1 MFVNRRDVQIQWGDC
16 DPANIVYYPRYFAM
30 FDDSTSVLFEAAGF
44 SKQDLVHKYGLVGIP
59 MVDTRSKFY
68 IPSTHGDWITIE
80 TKIESIKRS
89 SFEVKH
95 NVYKGDALAIEA
107 FETRVLVGRDAAL
120 GIPER
125 NALEFVPKE
134 IGGVPLK
141 VIVLDDGGDPTTATT
156 NARRFVTESKAD
168 IIMGS
173 ALTPPTI
180 AVSNVANE
188 AGIPHFG
195 LAPFPITPERMKWSV
210 AMPQPIPIVGKVL
223 YDHMKAHKVKTVG
236 YIGYSDSYGDLWFND
251 LKAQGVPMGMTI
263 VDEERFARPDTS
275 VTGQVLKLVAAN
287 PDAILVGASGTAA
300 ALPQTELRERGY
312 QGLIY
317 QTHGAA
323 SMDFIRIAGKAA
335 EGVLMASGP
344 VMDPE
349 DQPDGALTKKP
360 GLALNAAYEAK
371 YGPNSRSQ
379 FAGHSYDAFEL
390 LKRIIPVALKTAKPG
405 TPEFREAIRQALL
418 SEKDLAASQGVYNFT
433 EKDRYGVDDRARIL
447 LTVKDGKY
455 MMVKEP

>member
-1 MFVNRRDVQIQWGDC
+1 MKSAFLSATAIAVAFLL
-16 DPANIVYYPRYFAM
+16 P
-30 FDDSTSVLFEAAGF
+30 GF
-44 SKQDLVHKYGLVGIP
+44 KASAE
-59 MVDTRSKFY
+59 TNE
-68 IPSTHGDWITIE
+68 ITIG
-80 TKIESIKRS
+80 ISI
-89 SFEVKH
+89 VTT
-95 NVYKGDALAIEA
+95 GPA
-107 FETRVLVGRDAAL
+107 AAL

-134 IGGVPLK
+134 IAGHPLK
-141 VIVLDDGGDPTTATT
+141 LIVLDDAGDPTTATT

-173 ALTPPTI
+173 SNTPATI

-195 LAPFPITPERMKWSV
+195 LAPFPITSERGKWSV
-210 AMPQPIPIVGKVL
+210 ALPQPIPIMGKVL
-223 YDHMKAHKVKTVG
+223 YEHMKAHNVKTVG

-251 LKAQGVPMGMTI
+251 FKMQGLPMGMTI

-300 ALPQTELRERGY
+300 GLPQTELRERGY
-312 QGLIY
+312 KGLIY

-323 SMDFIRIAGKAA
+323 SMDFIRIAGKSA
-335 EGVLMASGP
+335 EGVIMASGP

-349 DQPDGALTKKP
+349 DQPDEAQTKKP
-360 GLALNAAYEAK
+360 GLALNTAYEAK

-379 FAGHSYDAFEL
+379 FAGHGYDAFLVLE
-390 LKRIIPVALKTAKPG
+390 RVIPTALKTAKPG
-405 TPEFREAIRQALL
+405 TPEFHEAIRNALL
-418 SEKDLAASQGVYNFT
+418 TEREIAASQGVYNFT
-433 EKDRYGVDDRARIL
+433 EKDRYGLDDRSRII

-455 MMVKEP
+455 ILAK

>member
-1 MFVNRRDVQIQWGDC
+1 MKRLFLSAAAIALVSLSGSPVIAQ
-16 DPANIVYYPRYFAM
+16 
-30 FDDSTSVLFEAAGF
+30 TS
-44 SKQDLVHKYGLVGIP
+44 D
-59 MVDTRSKFY
+59 
-68 IPSTHGDWITIE
+68 ITIGI
-80 TKIESIKRS
+80 TIITT
-89 SFEVKH
+89 
-95 NVYKGDALAIEA
+95 GP
-107 FETRVLVGRDAAL
+107 GAAL

-134 IGGVPLK
+134 IAGYPLK
-141 VIVLDDGGDPTTATT
+141 VIVLDDGGDPTNATT

-173 ALTPPTI
+173 SSTPSTI
-180 AVSNVANE
+180 AVANVANE

-195 LAPFPITPERMKWSV
+195 LAPFPVTPERAKWSV
-210 AMPQPIPIVGKVL
+210 DMPQSVAIMGKVL
-223 YDHMKAHKVKTVG
+223 YAHMKAHNIKTVG

-251 LKAQGVPMGMTI
+251 FKNQGVPLGMTL

-312 QGLIY
+312 KGLIY

-335 EGVLMASGP
+335 EGVIMASGP
-344 VMDPE
+344 VMSPE
-349 DQPDGALTKKP
+349 TQPDSALTKKP

-371 YGPNSRSQ
+371 YGANSRSQ
-379 FAGHSYDAFEL
+379 FAGHSYDAFEV
-390 LKRIIPVALKTAKPG
+390 LKRVIPTALKTAKPG
-405 TPEFREAIRQALL
+405 TPEFREAIRQAFL
-418 SEKDLAASQGVYNFT
+418 SEREIAASQGVYNFT
-433 EKDRYGVDDRARIL
+433 EKDRYGLDDRSRII

-455 MMVKEP
+455 VPAM

>member
-1 MFVNRRDVQIQWGDC
+1 MKKVLLSAAALAAALALPGS
-16 DPANIVYYPRYFAM
+16 PAVAQTN
-30 FDDSTSVLFEAAGF
+30 E
-44 SKQDLVHKYGLVGIP
+44 
-59 MVDTRSKFY
+59 
-68 IPSTHGDWITIE
+68 ITIGI
-80 TKIESIKRS
+80 TI
-89 SFEVKH
+89 VTT
-95 NVYKGDALAIEA
+95 GPA
-107 FETRVLVGRDAAL
+107 AAL

-134 IGGVPLK
+134 IAGHPLK
-141 VIVLDDGGDPTTATT
+141 VIQLDDAGDPTAATT

-173 ALTPPTI
+173 SNTPATI

-195 LAPFPITPERMKWSV
+195 LAPFPITPERAKWSV
-210 AMPQPIPIVGKVL
+210 AMPQPIPIVGKAL
-223 YDHMKAHKVKTVG
+223 YDHMKAHNIKTVG
-236 YIGYSDSYGDLWFND
+236 FIGYSDSYGDLWFND
-251 LKAQGVPMGMTI
+251 FKAQAVPMGMTM
-263 VDEERFARPDTS
+263 VDDERFARPDTS

-300 ALPQTELRERGY
+300 GLPQTELRDRGY
-312 QGLIY
+312 KGLIY

-335 EGVLMASGP
+335 EGVIMVSGP

-349 DQPDGALTKKP
+349 DQPDEAATKRP
-360 GLALNAAYEAK
+360 GLALNQAYEAK

-379 FAGHSYDAFEL
+379 FAGHSYDAFL
-390 LKRIIPVALKTAKPG
+390 VLDRILPVALKTAKPG

-418 SEKDLAASQGVYNFT
+418 SEREIAASQGVYNFT
-433 EKDRYGVDDRARIL
+433 EKDRYGLDERSRIL

-455 MMVKEP
+455 VLVK

>member
-1 MFVNRRDVQIQWGDC
+1 MTKHYLVTAAVAASLALVTPATAQDV
-16 DPANIVYYPRYFAM
+16 V
-30 FDDSTSVLFEAAGF
+30 
-44 SKQDLVHKYGLVGIP
+44 VGI
-59 MVDTRSKFY
+59 TT
-68 IPSTHGDWITIE
+68 STTGP
-80 TKIESIKRS
+80 
-89 SFEVKH
+89 
-95 NVYKGDALAIEA
+95 A
-107 FETRVLVGRDAAL
+107 AAL

-141 VIVLDDGGDPTTATT
+141 IIVLDDGGDPTSATT

-168 IIMGS
+168 VILGS
-173 ALTPPTI
+173 AVTPTSI

-188 AGIPHFG
+188 AGIPHFA
-195 LAPFPITPERMKWSV
+195 LSPLPITPERAKWSV
-210 AMPQPIPIVGKVL
+210 AMPQPVPIVGKVM
-223 YDHMKAHKVKTVG
+223 YDHMKAKGIKTIG

-251 LKAQGVPMGMTI
+251 LKTQAVPMGINI
-263 VDEERFARPDTS
+263 VAEERFARPDTS
-275 VTGQVLKLVAAN
+275 VTGQVLKLIAAN

-300 ALPQTELRERGY
+300 ALPQTELRDKGY
-312 QGLIY
+312 KGLIY

-344 VMDPE
+344 VMYPE
-349 DQPDGALTKKP
+349 GQPDSALTKKP
-360 GLALNAAYEAK
+360 GMALNTAYEAK

-379 FAGHSYDAFEL
+379 FAGHAYDAFEV
-390 LKRIIPVALKTAKPG
+390 LKRVIPTALKTAKPG

-418 SEKDLAASQGVYNFT
+418 TEREIPASQGVYNFT
-433 EKDRYGVDDRARIL
+433 EKDRYGLDERSRIL

-455 MMVKEP
+455 VLAQ

>member
-1 MFVNRRDVQIQWGDC
+1 MKSAFLSATAIAVAFLL
-16 DPANIVYYPRYFAM
+16 P
-30 FDDSTSVLFEAAGF
+30 GF
-44 SKQDLVHKYGLVGIP
+44 KASAE
-59 MVDTRSKFY
+59 TNE
-68 IPSTHGDWITIE
+68 ITIG
-80 TKIESIKRS
+80 ISI
-89 SFEVKH
+89 VTT
-95 NVYKGDALAIEA
+95 GPA
-107 FETRVLVGRDAAL
+107 AAL

-134 IGGVPLK
+134 IAGHPLK
-141 VIVLDDGGDPTTATT
+141 LIVLDDAGDPTTATT

-173 ALTPPTI
+173 SNTPATI

-195 LAPFPITPERMKWSV
+195 LAPFPITAERGKWSV
-210 AMPQPIPIVGKVL
+210 ALPQPIPIMGKVL
-223 YDHMKAHKVKTVG
+223 YEHMKAHNVKTVG

-251 LKAQGVPMGMTI
+251 FKMQGLPMGMTI

-300 ALPQTELRERGY
+300 GLPQTELRERGY
-312 QGLIY
+312 KGLIY

-323 SMDFIRIAGKAA
+323 SMDFIRIAGKSA
-335 EGVLMASGP
+335 EGVIMASGP

-349 DQPDGALTKKP
+349 DQPDEAQTKKP
-360 GLALNAAYEAK
+360 GLALNTAYEAK

-379 FAGHSYDAFEL
+379 FAGHGYDAFLVLE
-390 LKRIIPVALKTAKPG
+390 RVVPTALKTAKPG
-405 TPEFREAIRQALL
+405 TPEFHEAIRNALL
-418 SEKDLAASQGVYNFT
+418 TEREIAASQGVYNFT
-433 EKDRYGVDDRARIL
+433 EKDRYGLDDRSRII

-455 MMVKEP
+455 ILAK

>member
-1 MFVNRRDVQIQWGDC
+1 MKRFYLTVAIAAATLTL
-16 DPANIVYYPRYFAM
+16 PALPALAQTA
-30 FDDSTSVLFEAAGF
+30 D
-44 SKQDLVHKYGLVGIP
+44 
-59 MVDTRSKFY
+59 
-68 IPSTHGDWITIE
+68 ITIGISV
-80 TKIESIKRS
+80 TTT
-89 SFEVKH
+89 
-95 NVYKGDALAIEA
+95 GPA
-107 FETRVLVGRDAAL
+107 AAL

-173 ALTPPTI
+173 STTPPSI
-180 AVSNVANE
+180 AISNVANE

-195 LAPFPITPERMKWSV
+195 LAPFPITPERAKWSV
-210 AMPQPIPIVGKVL
+210 SMPQPIPIMGKVL
-223 YDHMKAHKVKTVG
+223 YQHMKAHNVKTVG

-251 LKAQGVPMGMTI
+251 FKAQAVPMGMTM

-349 DQPDGALTKKP
+349 DQPDSALTKKP

-379 FAGHSYDAFEL
+379 FAGHSYDAFEV
-390 LKRIIPVALKTAKPG
+390 LKRIIPTALKTAKPG
-405 TPEFREAIRQALL
+405 TPEFREAIRQAWL
-418 SEKDLAASQGVYNFT
+418 SERDIAASQGVYNFT
-433 EKDRYGVDDRARIL
+433 EKDRYGLDDRSRIL

-455 MMVKEP
+455 TLAK